1 MAMQGYDAI
10 IVGAGPA
17 GCAAAYDLASNSR
30 SVLLLDLHD
39 FPRVKPCAGALT
51 IKTLKALRYSV
62 APVIRHVCV
71 EAMINKGSATKKFTS
86 PHPFCVMTQRAELD
100 QFCLSETITV
110 GARFLRV
117 KNWTK
122 IEENGG
128 SVTIHTSEG
137 TFTAPF
143 LVGADGA
150 NSKVRTFCRNT
161 SWAFSGF
168 ALETDLP
175 FNGQQFKM
183 QFDFGV
189 VPHGYGWIFLKSD
202 HYNVGVY
209 TSSPEVRLTRA
220 DVQRYVASRIPGMN
234 GNAIVGQKIGFGGW
248 NAEATPGRIL
258 LVGDAAGV
266 VESLLGEGIY
276 YAVKSGQAAA
286 LAIERELA
294 SGAPAWHTFA
304 AEMKPIRSD
313 TELCYRAANRF
324 YRDLDFGYWALTS
337 PIIRYSLTKGYSMG
351 LTFETIEK
359 WFFALPLRRTEP
371 VDHLL
376 HQRAEVHE
384 SAGPPTLASR

>member
-1 MAMQGYDAI
+1 MERYDAI

-17 GCAAAYDLASNSR
+17 GCAAAYDLATWGH

-62 APVIRHVCV
+62 APVIREVCKQ
-71 EAMINKGSATKKFTS
+71 ANINKDGFMRRFAS
-86 PHPFCVMTQRAELD
+86 PHPFVVMTKRIELD
-100 QFCLSETITV
+100 QFCLEQTVAV
-110 GARFLRV
+110 GAQFLRV
-117 KNWTK
+117 ESWTE
-122 IEENGG
+122 IEEHGD

-137 TFTAPF
+137 SFNAPV

-150 NSKVRTFCRNT
+150 NSKVRTCCRDT

-168 ALETDLP
+168 ALEADVPLT
-175 FNGQQFKM
+175 GQRFDM

-189 VPHGYGWIFLKSD
+189 VPHGYGWIFPKRD

-209 TSSPEVRLTRA
+209 TSSPEVRLTRS
-220 DVQRYVASRIPGMN
+220 DVQRYVATLMPGT
-234 GNAIVGQKIGFGGW
+234 NAPGIIGHKIGFGGW
-248 NAEATPGRIL
+248 NDDKTSGRIL

-266 VESLLGEGIY
+266 VEPLLGEGIY

-286 LAIERELA
+286 AAIERELA
-294 SGAPAWHTFA
+294 SGVPAWRTFA

-313 TELCYRAANRF
+313 TYWAWRAARRF
-324 YRDLDFGYWALTS
+324 YRDLDFGYRALVS

-351 LTFETIEK
+351 LTFATIVK
-359 WFFALPLRRTEP
+359 WFFAFPLMRTQP

-376 HQRAEVHE
+376 KARAEE
-384 SAGPPTLASR
+384 DEEIDSRTLVGR

>member
-1 MAMQGYDAI
+1 MQAYDAI

-17 GCAAAYDLASNSR
+17 GCAAAYDLAIHGR

-51 IKTLKALRYSV
+51 VKTLKALRYSV

-71 EAMINKGSATKKFTS
+71 EAMINRGSARRKFTS
-86 PHPFCVMTQRAELD
+86 PHPFCAMTHRAELD
-100 QFCLSETITV
+100 HFCLNKTIAG
-110 GARFLRV
+110 GAQFLRV
-117 KNWTK
+117 KSWTS
-122 IEENGG
+122 IEQDRD

-137 TFTAPF
+137 AFNAPF

-161 SWAFSGF
+161 TWAFSGF
-168 ALETDLP
+168 ALETDVPL
-175 FNGQQFKM
+175 NGQSFEM

-189 VPHGYGWIFLKSD
+189 VPHGYGWIFSKRD
-202 HYNVGVY
+202 HYNLGVY
-209 TSSPEVRLTRA
+209 TSSPDVRLTRA
-220 DVQRYVASRIPGMN
+220 DVQRYLAAQMPGIDAQ
-234 GNAIVGQKIGFGGW
+234 AIVGHKIGFGGW
-248 NAEATPGRIL
+248 NAESTPRRIL
-258 LVGDAAGV
+258 LVGDAAGL

-294 SGAPAWHTFA
+294 TGAPAWQTFA

-313 TELCYRAANRF
+313 TALCHRAARRF

-337 PIIRYSLTKGYSMG
+337 PIIRYSLTKGYAMG
-351 LTFETIEK
+351 LTFESIK
-359 WFFALPLRRTEP
+359 KSFFAFPLMRTESI
-371 VDHLL
+371 DHLL
-376 HQRAEVHE
+376 HAPSEEHEPAE
-384 SAGPPTLASR
+384 PPSLLSRW